1 MPWAFLLEL
10 RRHREGLLRRSDS
23 GRHSQREITDFF
35 RSQARQS
42 DEQAAQQTSTCT
54 RGILI
59 DRATELGRSRRTR
72 LRGSSRHRWRMR
84 QRVRTILVRHGRRP
98 VRVLTM
104 EDFDEIRQRPMLDIL
119 GP

>member
-1 MPWAFLLEL
+1 MGDIHRGRSLISSDRRLE
-10 RRHREGLLRRSDS
+10 
-23 GRHSQREITDFF
+23 
-35 RSQARQS
+35 QS
-42 DEQAAQQTSTCT
+42 DEHASQQTSESTCT

-59 DRATELGRSRRTR
+59 DRAIELGRSKRPR

-104 EDFDEIRQRPMLDIL
+104 EDIDEIRQRPMLDIL